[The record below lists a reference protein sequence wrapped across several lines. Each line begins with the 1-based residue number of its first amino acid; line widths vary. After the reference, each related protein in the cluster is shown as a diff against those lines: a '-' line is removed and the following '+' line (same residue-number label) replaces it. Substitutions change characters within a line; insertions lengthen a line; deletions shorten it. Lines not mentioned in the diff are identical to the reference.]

1 MKKTKN
7 EILITAIFSLVLASF
22 ITILKLCIKD
32 FYLKTYTLPF
42 TLLLIGFLMLTFY
55 LKMKKN
61 KKALLLL
68 IPILLILGSYFIP
81 ADLSNKVINVF
92 ILPLVMSIFFLSFLN
107 KNYEINRKF
116 WKCIFKLFPSC
127 LLENLKELNIFKKK
141 VHKINTSKIANI
153 CIGCII
159 GIPIAF
165 IILSLLTSAD
175 QYFNSFIDTL
185 LSFLHNSEKWD
196 TILSNLLKILFYFI
210 VIFNIYRNAIK
221 NTKENKKQE
230 EIKTKDINET
240 IIKTILLI
248 INSVFVLFLISE
260 VSKLTVNFLELPTE
274 YTYASYAREGFF
286 QLLFVT
292 LINFS
297 IIAYVLYYTN
307 TLNQS
312 KSIKR
317 GLLTLIAFSII
328 LIFNS
333 YYRMFLYMYEYGFTI
348 LRLQVILFLFMELV
362 LFCICIK
369 KIIFHL
375 KMKDS
380 ILLMSVILTTY
391 IINLYLCIE
400 PFVNFLN
407 KIFLK

>member
-1 MKKTKN
+1 MKTKKN
-7 EILITAIFSLVLASF
+7 EILTTAICSFILASI

-42 TLLLIGFLMLTFY
+42 TLLLIVFLFLTFY
-55 LKMKKN
+55 LKMEKN
-61 KKALLLL
+61 KKALVLL
-68 IPILLILGSYFIP
+68 IPIVLILGGSFIP
-81 ADLSNKVINVF
+81 IASSNKVINVF
-92 ILPLVMSIFFLSFLN
+92 ILPFVMSIFFLSYLN
-107 KNYEINRKF
+107 KKYELNRHF
-116 WKCIFKLFPSC
+116 WKCIFKLFPNK
-127 LLENLKELNIFKKK
+127 LLENLKELFIFKKK
-141 VHKINTSKIANI
+141 ERKINTSKIANV

-165 IILSLLTSAD
+165 VILSLLASAD

-185 LSFLHNSEKWD
+185 LTFLHNSEKWD
-196 TILSNLLKILFYFI
+196 TILNNLLKILFYFI
-210 VIFNIYRNAIK
+210 IIFNVYRNANK
-221 NTKENKKQE
+221 SKKEKQNI

-240 IIKTILLI
+240 IIKTILFI
-248 INSVFVLFLISE
+248 INTVFILFLISE
-260 VSKLTVNFLELPTE
+260 ISKLTINFLELPTE

-292 LINFS
+292 VINFV
-297 IIAYVLYYTN
+297 IITYVLYYTN
-307 TLNQS
+307 TLDKS
-312 KSIKR
+312 KNIKR
-317 GLLTLIAFSII
+317 HLLVLIIFSII

-348 LRLQVILFLFMELV
+348 LRLQVILFLLMEFI

-369 KIIFHL
+369 KICFHL

-380 ILLMSVILTTY
+380 LLFMGVILTTY
-391 IINLYLCIE
+391 IINLYICIE
-400 PFVNFLN
+400 PFINFLN

>member
-1 MKKTKN
+1 MKTRKN
-7 EILITAIFSLVLASF
+7 EILTTAICSFILASI
-22 ITILKLCIKD
+22 ITVLKLWIKD

-42 TLLLIGFLMLTFY
+42 TLLLVGFLFLTFY
-55 LKMKKN
+55 LKAEKN
-61 KKALLLL
+61 KKALILL

-81 ADLSNKVINVF
+81 IALSNKVINVF
-92 ILPLVMSIFFLSFLN
+92 IFPLVISIFFLSYLN
-107 KNYEINRKF
+107 KKYELNRHF
-116 WKCIFKLFPSC
+116 WKCIFKLFPNK
-127 LLENLKELNIFKKK
+127 LLENLKELSIFKKK
-141 VHKINTSKIANI
+141 KERKINTSKIANI

-185 LSFLHNSEKWD
+185 LAFLHNSEKWD
-196 TILSNLLKILFYFI
+196 TILNNLLKILFYFI
-210 VIFNIYRNAIK
+210 IIFNIYRNASK
-221 NTKENKKQE
+221 SKKEKQNN
-230 EIKTKDINET
+230 EIKTKDVNET

-248 INSVFVLFLISE
+248 INMVFILFLISE
-260 VSKLTVNFLELPTE
+260 ISKLTINFLELPTE

-292 LINFS
+292 VINFV
-297 IIAYVLYYTN
+297 IITYVLYYTN
-307 TLNQS
+307 TLDKS
-312 KSIKR
+312 KNIKR
-317 GLLTLIAFSII
+317 HLLVLIIFSII

-348 LRLQVILFLFMELV
+348 LRLQVILFLLMEFI

-369 KIIFHL
+369 KICFHL

-380 ILLMSVILTTY
+380 LLFMSVILTTY
-391 IINLYLCIE
+391 IVNLYLCIE
-400 PFVNFLN
+400 PFINFLN

>member
-1 MKKTKN
+1 MRTRKN
-7 EILITAIFSLVLASF
+7 EILTTAICSFILASI

-42 TLLLIGFLMLTFY
+42 TLLLIVFLFLTFY
-55 LKMKKN
+55 LKMEKN
-61 KKALLLL
+61 KKALVLL
-68 IPILLILGSYFIP
+68 IPIVLILGGSFIP
-81 ADLSNKVINVF
+81 IASSNKVINVF
-92 ILPLVMSIFFLSFLN
+92 ILPFVMSIFFLSYLN
-107 KNYEINRKF
+107 KKYELNRHF
-116 WKCIFKLFPSC
+116 WKCIFKLFPNK
-127 LLENLKELNIFKKK
+127 LLENLKELSIFKKK
-141 VHKINTSKIANI
+141 ERKINTSKIANI

-185 LSFLHNSEKWD
+185 LAFLHNSEKWD
-196 TILSNLLKILFYFI
+196 TILNNLLKILFYFI
-210 VIFNIYRNAIK
+210 IIFNIYRNASK
-221 NTKENKKQE
+221 SKKEKQNN
-230 EIKTKDINET
+230 EIKTKNVNET

-248 INSVFVLFLISE
+248 INMVFVLFLISE
-260 VSKLTVNFLELPTE
+260 ISKLTINFLELPTE

-297 IIAYVLYYTN
+297 IIIYILYYTN
-307 TLNQS
+307 TLDNS
-312 KSIKR
+312 KNVKR
-317 GLLTLIAFSII
+317 YLLTLIAFSII

-348 LRLQVILFLFMELV
+348 LRLQVILFLLMEFI

-369 KIIFHL
+369 KICFHL

-380 ILLMSVILTTY
+380 LLFMSVILTTY
-391 IINLYLCIE
+391 IVNLYLCIE
-400 PFVNFLN
+400 SFINLLN
-407 KIFLK
+407 RLFLK